1 MLGVEHLR
9 KVVQWARQHGVIVA
23 SDECYAELDWRDR
36 RDGSIADW
44 AAEPPTT
51 PSLLDPRVTD
61 GSHEGLLVCY
71 SLSKQSNLAGYRAA
85 FVAGDPALVKSILE
99 VRKHAGFMVPW
110 PVQRALV
117 AGLSEDAH
125 VAAIKDRYAARRALL
140 KPAVEAWGL
149 RVDDSQAGL
158 YLWSS
163 AGEDSWTTVGRL
175 ADLGILVAPG
185 AFYGAAG
192 AQHVRVALTGTD
204 ERIAAAVTRLSASP
218 A

>member
-1 MLGVEHLR
+1 M
-9 KVVQWARQHGVIVA
+9 
-23 SDECYAELDWRDR
+23 
-36 RDGSIADW
+36 
-44 AAEPPTT
+44 
-51 PSLLDPRVTD
+51 
-61 GSHEGLLVCY
+61 
-71 SLSKQSNLAGYRAA
+71 
-85 FVAGDPALVKSILE
+85 
-99 VRKHAGFMVPW
+99 
-110 PVQRALV
+110 
-117 AGLSEDAH
+117 
-125 VAAIKDRYAARRALL
+125 

-204 ERIAAAVTRLSASP
+204 ERIAAAVTRLAASP

>member
-1 MLGVEHLR
+1 
-9 KVVQWARQHGVIVA
+9 
-23 SDECYAELDWRDR
+23 
-36 RDGSIADW
+36 
-44 AAEPPTT
+44 
-51 PSLLDPRVTD
+51 
-61 GSHEGLLVCY
+61 
-71 SLSKQSNLAGYRAA
+71 
-85 FVAGDPALVKSILE
+85 

-163 AGEDSWTTVGRL
+163 AGEDSWTTVGKL

-204 ERIAAAVTRLSASP
+204 ERIAAAVTRLAASP